1 MTSTQADQLPDQ
13 LRITDPRQARA
24 LRQQHHFLAR
34 FLTPHSPSDVAASL
48 GMAANLAHHHA
59 RKLAE
64 LGLLVRLERQGGKVR
79 YQLAAREF
87 LMASS
92 LLPPEDRQGNGTK
105 DMQELSEA
113 FLHAY
118 ERSWRSMQTD
128 EDGNFS
134 FGDHITP
141 APPISFLQKSAAE
154 PYPTHLDALTLRLTP
169 ERYARLAH
177 ALSSLIAE
185 AATEPLT
192 DEGQACTLAVLAF
205 EGIPGEMSGEMRGI
219 SRRLNSFLGAEIM

>member
-1 MTSTQADQLPDQ
+1 MTSTRPDQ
-13 LRITDPRQARA
+13 LRITDPKQAAA
-24 LRQQHHFLAR
+24 LRQSSLFLAR
-34 FLTPHSPSDVAASL
+34 FLTPQSPSDVAASV

-59 RKLAE
+59 RKLAA
-64 LGLLVRLERQGGKVR
+64 LGLLIRLDIQRGKVR

-87 LMASS
+87 LVASS
-92 LLPPEDRQGNGTK
+92 LLPPEDGQGNGTK
-105 DMQELSEA
+105 DMQELSEG
-113 FLHAY
+113 FLQAY

-128 EDGNFS
+128 EDDIFS
-134 FGDHITP
+134 FGNPLLP

-185 AATEPLT
+185 AAAEPLT

-205 EGIPGEMSGEMRGI
+205 EGMPGGGEAEMKGL
-219 SRRLNSFLGAEIM
+219 SRSLNSFLGASMS